1 MVGVAGAA
9 AVVVAAVKAD
19 MVNTL
24 VAIPQRAHQFEFG
37 AYQVQAGGVN
47 GLLARASVPC
57 LLDPLAGSHQEWLL
71 PSGPEQQ
78 TGSDFDHHQADQG
91 HGGQ

>member
-37 AYQVQAGGVN
+37 AYQVQAGG
-47 GLLARASVPC
+47 GQRLACAGFG
-57 LLDPLAGSHQEWLL
+57 PLPMGPARWE
-71 PSGPEQQ
+71 PSGMAVALRPR
-78 TGSDFDHHQADQG
+78 TANG
-91 HGGQ
+91 